1 MGRGGRLFYL
11 KPTSRDLVKKLMT
24 ELGGSRKLKEASGIR
39 MSHVGL
45 HRIAAGETKGSW
57 AIPELL
63 SYFQLDPREHIDLEL
78 GEELTDGQIAWLKL
92 LADLQRAGK
101 DPAKAELAL
110 RIAFELPITQAK

>member
-24 ELGGSRKLKEASGIR
+24 GMGGSRKLKEASGIR

-63 SYFQLDPREHIDLEL
+63 RFFELDAREHLLEL
-78 GEELTDGQIAWLKL
+78 GEELTDEQIMWLKL

-110 RIAFELPITQAK
+110 RIFLDLPVPNSK